1 MAKVIFITGGSRGI
15 GLAIGKKFAK
25 EGNKVYFTYL
35 RSKKSYFNKLAY
47 FQSKNVIPIKCDM
60 RDPKQIKSLTKKLN
74 KEKKIDVLVNNVG
87 DVIARSSFH
96 KSSID
101 LWDKTINLNL
111 MSAVR
116 TTHALLPLL
125 LKATPKKESRN
136 VYNKKIPVVIN
147 ISSIASRAGG
157 SGDSLH
163 YGVAKAAL
171 NIFTSGLAR
180 EFKRYDFGIRVV
192 GIAPSIV
199 DTDFQKRNS
208 TKKRINK
215 IIDLTPMRRMA
226 SAEEIANYAFFI
238 ASEKASYL
246 SGDTIFVTGGR

>member
-1 MAKVIFITGGSRGI
+1 MI
-15 GLAIGKKFAK
+15 
-25 EGNKVYFTYL
+25 
-35 RSKKSYFNKLAY
+35 
-47 FQSKNVIPIKCDM
+47 
-60 RDPKQIKSLTKKLN
+60 
-74 KEKKIDVLVNNVG
+74 NNVG
-87 DVIARSSFH
+87 DVIARTSFH
-96 KSSID
+96 NSSID

-116 TTHALLPLL
+116 TTHTLLPLL
-125 LKATPKKESRN
+125 LKATPKDESRN
-136 VYNKKIPVVIN
+136 LYNKIPVVIN

-180 EFKRYDFGIRVV
+180 EFSRYDFGIRVV

-199 DTDFQKRNS
+199 ATDFQKRNS
-208 TKKRINK
+208 TKKRIK
-215 IIDLTPMRRMA
+215 QIVDLTPLRRIA
-226 SAEEIANYAFFI
+226 SAEEIANYALFV

>member
-1 MAKVIFITGGSRGI
+1 MYDA
-15 GLAIGKKFAK
+15 
-25 EGNKVYFTYL
+25 E
-35 RSKKSYFNKLAY
+35 
-47 FQSKNVIPIKCDM
+47 
-60 RDPKQIKSLTKKLN
+60 
-74 KEKKIDVLVNNVG
+74 
-87 DVIARSSFH
+87 
-96 KSSID
+96 
-101 LWDKTINLNL
+101 
-111 MSAVR
+111 
-116 TTHALLPLL
+116 
-125 LKATPKKESRN
+125 
-136 VYNKKIPVVIN
+136 IPVVLN

-208 TKKRINK
+208 TKKRVKK

-226 SAEEIANYAFFI
+226 IEEDFKGATIYL
-238 ASEKASYL
+238 ASDLSSYM
-246 SGDTIFVTGGR
+246 TGQNLIVDGGWSVW

>member
-1 MAKVIFITGGSRGI
+1 MAKIIFITGGSRGI

-25 EGNKVYFTYL
+25 EGHKIYFTYL
-35 RSKKSYFNKLAY
+35 KSKKSYFNKSAY

-60 RDPKQIKSLTKKLN
+60 RDPKQIKLLKKKLN
-74 KEKKIDVLVNNVG
+74 KEKKIDILINNVG
-87 DVIARSSFH
+87 DVIARTSFYN
-96 KSSID
+96 STVD
-101 LWDKTINLNL
+101 LWEKTINLNL

-125 LKATPKKESRN
+125 LKATPRYKSGSN
-136 VYNKKIPVVIN
+136 YYNQIPVVIN

-171 NIFTSGLAR
+171 NTFTSGLAR

-208 TKKRINK
+208 TKKRTKK
-215 IIDLTPMRRMA
+215 IITLTPMRRMA
-226 SAEEIANYAFFI
+226 SAD
-238 ASEKASYL
+238 S
-246 SGDTIFVTGGR
+246 